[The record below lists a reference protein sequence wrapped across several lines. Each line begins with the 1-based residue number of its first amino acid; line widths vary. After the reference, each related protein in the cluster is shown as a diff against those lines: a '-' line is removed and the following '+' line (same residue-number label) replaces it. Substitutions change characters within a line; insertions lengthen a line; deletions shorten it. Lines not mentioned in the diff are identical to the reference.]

1 MSRFF
6 QLNLMNKRLATNEV
20 NTNCDQATNPLII
33 DIGEVVVSEV
43 IIAIIDR
50 SEFFKAGVRQRLSA
64 QRDFKLMDC
73 DPDDEPLKFIDDYSV
88 NVVLLDIDFPISNGL
103 ELSREISRHY
113 PNTRVIMLSSYFN
126 DEELFETIKTGAA
139 AYIDKRISTTDL
151 VSTIRKAS
159 RGQYPINDSIIA
171 RPAIAERVLKQFQ
184 EMALLGLAKEKVVA
198 PLTTREIQI
207 LSYIASGNTNKQVA
221 YVLGISEQ
229 TIKNH
234 ISAILR
240 KLNANDRAHAV
251 ALAIRNQW
259 VSIDER

>member
-1 MSRFF
+1 M
-6 QLNLMNKRLATNEV
+6 
-20 NTNCDQATNPLII
+20 
-33 DIGEVVVSEV
+33 SEV

-50 SEFFKAGVRQRLSA
+50 SEFFKAGVRQSLSA
-64 QRDFKLMDC
+64 QRDFRLMDC
-73 DPDDEPLKFIDDYSV
+73 DPDDEPLNFIEAYSV
-88 NVVLLDIDFPISNGL
+88 DVVLLDIDFPISKGL
-103 ELSREISRHY
+103 ELSRGISRHY
-113 PNTRVIMLSSYFN
+113 PNTRVIMLSPFFN

-139 AYIDKRISTTDL
+139 GYIDKRTSTNDL

-159 RGQYPINDSIIA
+159 RGEYPINDSIIA
-171 RPAIAERVLKQFQ
+171 RPAVAERVLKQFQ
-184 EMALLGLAKEKVVA
+184 EIALLGLVKEKVAA

-234 ISAILR
+234 VSAILR

-259 VSIDER
+259 VSIDET

>member
-1 MSRFF
+1 
-6 QLNLMNKRLATNEV
+6 MNKRLATNEV
-20 NTNCDQATNPLII
+20 NTNCDQATNPLIE
-33 DIGEVVVSEV
+33 DIGEVVMSEV

-50 SEFFKAGVRQRLSA
+50 SEFFKAGVRQKLSA
-64 QRDFKLMDC
+64 QRDFRLMDC
-73 DPDDEPLKFIDDYSV
+73 DPDDEPLNFIEAYSV
-88 NVVLLDIDFPISNGL
+88 DVVLLDIDFPISKGL
-103 ELSREISRHY
+103 ELSRGISRHY
-113 PNTRVIMLSSYFN
+113 PNTRVIMLSPFFN

-139 AYIDKRISTTDL
+139 AYIDKRTNAKDL
-151 VSTIRKAS
+151 ISTIRKVS
-159 RGQYPINDSIIA
+159 RGEYPINDSIIA

-184 EMALLGLAKEKVVA
+184 EIALVGLVKEKVAA

-234 ISAILR
+234 VSAILR

-259 VSIDER
+259 VSID

>member
-1 MSRFF
+1 
-6 QLNLMNKRLATNEV
+6 MNKRVATNEV
-20 NTNCDQATNPLII
+20 NTNCDQATNPRIK
-33 DIGEVVVSEV
+33 DIGEVVLNEV

-50 SEFFKAGVRQRLSA
+50 SEFFKAGVRQKLSA
-64 QRDFKLMDC
+64 QRDFRLMDC
-73 DPDDEPLKFIDDYSV
+73 DPDDEPLNFIEAYSV
-88 NVVLLDIDFPISNGL
+88 DVVLLDIDFPISKGL
-103 ELSREISRHY
+103 ELSRGISRHY
-113 PNTRVIMLSSYFN
+113 PNTRVIMLSPFFN

-139 AYIDKRISTTDL
+139 AYIDKRTNAKDL
-151 VSTIRKAS
+151 ISTIRKVS
-159 RGQYPINDSIIA
+159 RGEYPINDSIIA

-184 EMALLGLAKEKVVA
+184 EIALVGLVKEKVAA

-234 ISAILR
+234 VSAILR